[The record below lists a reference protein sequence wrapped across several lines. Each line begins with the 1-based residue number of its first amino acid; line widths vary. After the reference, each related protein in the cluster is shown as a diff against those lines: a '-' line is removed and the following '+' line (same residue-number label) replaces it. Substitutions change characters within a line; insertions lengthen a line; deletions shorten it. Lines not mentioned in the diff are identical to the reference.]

1 MDGHIVYTL
10 TIEGKGT
17 VTLDSVTG
25 EYTFTV
31 DPKLGHIVVGKNEKV
46 EFDIV
51 AVDPHGEPS
60 DPAKVTI
67 NLEGVNHAP
76 TLKEDT
82 LEIKVTED
90 ATPDDATT
98 TGGLTQTGDLNDLVE
113 DDKGGLSFSVGDK
126 TVVQGEYGTLVINK
140 DGTYTYTLNN
150 ASDKVQGL
158 DGTHPG
164 TDTFTITVKDADG
177 ATVKIPVNVIV
188 TGKSDAPQVT
198 VGEVIKATEG
208 STESYEDTSSPMT
221 RTRRIRSPAPSST
234 SLMRMPWTRTTR
246 TPRMEK
252 SGYSARTAPS

>member
-1 MDGHIVYTL
+1 MSVSGTVKGTDIDRPLVRDDEGNIQLDENDKPIYGDPETVTYKFSDKYNPANIDTKTVDGHIVYTL

-126 TVVQGEYGTLVINK
+126 TVVQGEVR
-140 DGTYTYTLNN
+140 
-150 ASDKVQGL
+150 
-158 DGTHPG
+158 HPRH
-164 TDTFTITVKDADG
+164 
-177 ATVKIPVNVIV
+177 
-188 TGKSDAPQVT
+188 Q
-198 VGEVIKATEG
+198 
-208 STESYEDTSSPMT
+208 
-221 RTRRIRSPAPSST
+221 
-234 SLMRMPWTRTTR
+234 
-246 TPRMEK
+246 
-252 SGYSARTAPS
+252 ARTAPIPTR